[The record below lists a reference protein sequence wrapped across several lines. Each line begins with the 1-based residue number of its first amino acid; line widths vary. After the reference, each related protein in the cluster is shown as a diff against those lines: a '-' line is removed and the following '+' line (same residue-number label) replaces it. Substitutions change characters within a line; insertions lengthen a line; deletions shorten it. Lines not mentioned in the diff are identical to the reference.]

1 MTSRLSYA
9 FHLVTLVLLQAVLF
23 NNISI
28 AGIVNIYIYVYFIL
42 MLPMKTGR
50 SALLWAGFGLGIVM
64 DLFSGT
70 LGIHAAA
77 TTLTA
82 FLRPYVL
89 SLYASQEEQEKYAPA
104 LKYIGGSFVKYAVTL
119 VFIHHFTLF
128 ALSAFSLH
136 FLGMALLKAVA
147 SGTVTSLIIIAVE
160 RLKK

>member
-1 MTSRLSYA
+1 M
-9 FHLVTLVLLQAVLF
+9 LLQAVLF
-23 NNISI
+23 NNICI

-50 SALLWAGFGLGIVM
+50 SALLWTGFGLGIVM

-147 SGTVTSLIIIAVE
+147 SGAVTSLIIIAVE